1 MPKPIDFYFDF
12 SSPYAYLM
20 ARDLT
25 HLAQRHSRELNW
37 HPILLGVVFKQTG
50 RTPPIDGSTRG
61 QYLRHDIQRTARRK
75 GLKFQWPAV
84 FPFNSVAAVRAYYA
98 IQQQSTKRAVHFAQ
112 ALLDCMFLDGLALD
126 DELIISLAERF
137 DIDRAGL
144 TEQLSD
150 PTLKALAKTQV
161 NAAIERG
168 VFGSP
173 MVFVGDEPFW
183 GNDRLDDIAHW
194 LEADGF

>member
-1 MPKPIDFYFDF
+1 
-12 SSPYAYLM
+12 M

-61 QYLRHDIQRTARRK
+61 QYLRHDIERTARRK
-75 GLKFQWPAV
+75 GLKFQWPAA
-84 FPFNSVAAVRAYYA
+84 FPFNSVAAVRAFYA

-161 NAAIERG
+161 DAAIERG

>member
-61 QYLRHDIQRTARRK
+61 QYLRHDIERTARRK
-75 GLKFQWPAV
+75 GLKFQWPAA

>member
-1 MPKPIDFYFDF
+1 
-12 SSPYAYLM
+12 
-20 ARDLT
+20 
-25 HLAQRHSRELNW
+25 
-37 HPILLGVVFKQTG
+37 
-50 RTPPIDGSTRG
+50 
-61 QYLRHDIQRTARRK
+61 
-75 GLKFQWPAV
+75 
-84 FPFNSVAAVRAYYA
+84 
-98 IQQQSTKRAVHFAQ
+98 
-112 ALLDCMFLDGLALD
+112 MFLDGLALD
-126 DELIISLAERF
+126 DELIISLDERF

-161 NAAIERG
+161 DAAIERG

-173 MVFVGDEPFW
+173 MVFVGDEPFL